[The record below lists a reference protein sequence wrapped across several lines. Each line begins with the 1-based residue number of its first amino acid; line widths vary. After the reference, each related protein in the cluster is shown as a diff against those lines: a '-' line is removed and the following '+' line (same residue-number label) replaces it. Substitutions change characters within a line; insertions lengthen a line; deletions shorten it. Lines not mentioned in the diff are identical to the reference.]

1 MTLLKFCTGCTQFDG
16 IWSDFENEIDK
27 KQYMHLG
34 FDFIKKTMT
43 RITAYQFLKNNN
55 RIEEC

>member
-16 IWSDFENEIDK
+16 IWSDFENEIDE

-43 RITAYQFLKNNN
+43 RITAY
-55 RIEEC
+55 